1 VTLLNN
7 RPTETERNQEAL
19 FRKARKRRRR
29 RWLLGVGI
37 AVLLVAMIA
46 PLVARTDGRRPVSKP
61 ARLKPPPSTPTPSSK
76 SISVAPALMGP
87 EALAIASD
95 SGVLIDEQASNQI
108 VERDPNGDF
117 RVIGGNG
124 RAGFSGD
131 GGPAT
136 AAELDSPVSIAVATD
151 GTVYVADLDNNRIR
165 AISPE
170 GVISTLA
177 HVAQPDDV
185 AVGPSGDVYVADQ
198 SGVVS
203 IAGQGAVTSVITP
216 TTSVSSPNGVNP
228 VVLLFVG
235 DTSIPYMPDALAVS
249 SSGDIYLAEFSPKVI
264 VRFPPD
270 GPASL
275 IGQTTL
281 GTGEIYVT
289 PGALAPASDGSVVV
303 GDYGRFAIDRMRGSS
318 FSAITSFRLN
328 SLAGLHGTFRPSG
341 VAVAPN
347 GEIYAATDGQNGG
360 TNVPALLSVDPNGDV
375 HLLDKGLPAVKSGL

>member
-1 VTLLNN
+1 VTLLDN
-7 RPTETERNQEAL
+7 RPTETERNREEAL
-19 FRKARKRRRR
+19 FREARKRRHR

-37 AVLLVAMIA
+37 AVLVVAVIA
-46 PLVARTDGRRPVSKP
+46 PLVGRTNGRRPVSKP
-61 ARLKPPPSTPTPSSK
+61 AHLKPPPNVPASSSK
-76 SISVAPALMGP
+76 SIPVAVALKGP

-95 SGVLIDEQASNQI
+95 GGVLIDEQASNQI
-108 VERDPNGDF
+108 VEREPNGDF
-117 RVIGGNG
+117 RLIGGNG

-151 GTVYVADLDNNRIR
+151 GTVYVADLDNNCIR

-170 GVISTLA
+170 GLISTLA
-177 HVAQPDDV
+177 HVAQPGAV

-203 IAGQGAVTSVITP
+203 IDGQGVVTPVITP

-228 VVLLFVG
+228 VVSLLVG
-235 DTSIPYMPDALAVS
+235 GASIPYMPDALAVS

-281 GTGEIYVT
+281 GSGEIYVT
-289 PGALAPASDGSVVV
+289 PGALAPASDGSVVI
-303 GDYGRFAIDRMRGSS
+303 GDYGRFAVDRIRGSS
-318 FSAITSFRLN
+318 FNAITSFELN
-328 SLAGLHGTFRPSG
+328 SVAGLHGAFRPSG
-341 VAVAPN
+341 LAVAPN
-347 GEIYAATDGQNGG
+347 G
-360 TNVPALLSVDPNGDV
+360 
-375 HLLDKGLPAVKSGL
+375 